1 VFRRTAP
8 STKGRSFL
16 HVIKLVSPF
25 VTVVL
30 LQAAIA
36 GFSLEVMSSVR
47 AYVAGEALWSRS
59 QKNAV
64 YFLNLYLHSGDASQF
79 AQYQASLAVPIGDEF
94 ARWAL
99 ERDPVDV
106 EAARIG
112 FLQGGNHPDDV
123 PGLIWLFR
131 YFKQVSFLKE
141 AIREWAATDPRLL
154 ELSVFGEVIRSEL
167 KNGPVQ
173 DDTRLQLLS
182 SRLSELNTQF
192 TVHAKRFSTVLG
204 EGSRAIKMILTG
216 VHIVTAVMLILLL
229 IWHTRR
235 LVLQRQA
242 FEDALYAE
250 KERLAHQAS
259 HDWLTGLSNRRA
271 FEARL
276 QRELDN
282 IATGSLGLIL
292 LDLDQFKS
300 VNDSCGPPRGRSPA
314 LPDLASPATGAA
326 AARPGGA
333 ARRRRIR
340 ANPSARHA
348 VRRRRYRR
356 TAAPVPRAIRLR
368 LGRSLLCSDRQH
380 RRCLRHRRQH
390 HARGRDA
397 ACGCRLLSRQGERTQ
412 SCSGRQRDDGRHR
425 RHLAATQVRQRIAAL
440 NTLSYWQ
447 NPEPCEMR
455 IQKLFDLLAQHLRG
469 HGHHALFEAE
479 GDDPVHGGK
488 QGA

>member
-1 VFRRTAP
+1 
-8 STKGRSFL
+8 
-16 HVIKLVSPF
+16 
-25 VTVVL
+25 
-30 LQAAIA
+30 
-36 GFSLEVMSSVR
+36 
-47 AYVAGEALWSRS
+47 LWSRS

-64 YFLNLYLHSGDASQF
+64 YFLNLYLHSGDPSQF

-141 AIREWAATDPRLL
+141 AIREWAATGPMLL

-167 KNGPVQ
+167 KSGPVQ
-173 DDTRLQLLS
+173 DSKRLQLLS

-204 EGSRAIKMILTG
+204 EGSRAIKMTLTG
-216 VHIVTAVMLILLL
+216 VNIVTAMTLILLL

-242 FEDALYAE
+242 FEDALHAE
-250 KERLAHQAS
+250 KERLAWQAS

-276 QRELDN
+276 QSELDDT
-282 IATGSLGLIL
+282 AAGSLGLIL
-292 LDLDQFKS
+292 LDLDQFKD
-300 VNDSCGPPRGRSPA
+300 VNDSCGHLAGDRLLCQISRLLQQERRPHDLVARLGGDEFGLTPSAMHA
-314 LPDLASPATGAA
+314 L
-326 AARPGGA
+326 
-333 ARRRRIR
+333 RRRG
-340 ANPSARHA
+340 
-348 VRRRRYRR
+348 YRR
-356 TAAPVPRAIRLR
+356 TDAPVARAIRLR

-380 RRCLRHRRQH
+380 RRCLHHGRQH

-397 ACGCRLLSRQGERTQ
+397 ARGCRLLSRQGERTQ
-412 SCSGRQRDDGRHR
+412 PCSGR
-425 RHLAATQVRQRIAAL
+425 
-440 NTLSYWQ
+440 
-447 NPEPCEMR
+447 
-455 IQKLFDLLAQHLRG
+455 
-469 HGHHALFEAE
+469 
-479 GDDPVHGGK
+479 
-488 QGA
+488 